1 MVIVSH
7 VDSVNGLDTLLLAK
21 ASEKKIM
28 EYLRVIENSGSDV
41 NPVECVDD
49 RNVLSDLYREYR
61 ERAREIT
68 VPCILSV

>member
-1 MVIVSH
+1 
-7 VDSVNGLDTLLLAK
+7 
-21 ASEKKIM
+21 M

-41 NPVECVDD
+41 NPVGCVDD